1 MAVECIVCS
10 ANCFQISKV
19 DNAKIFKCKLCSLEF
34 AEPMPADPFLEE
46 FYSNYVYYTEYDRNI
61 IRDTTRKNN
70 RKNIEY
76 LNRYGL
82 SKERRLLDFG
92 CGDNLFVLE
101 GASDNWFG
109 YDYPQAG
116 HEELLNSK
124 FDFVTMWGVL
134 EHVPDPMKIV
144 HDLSKLMEKG
154 GKLVM
159 TTVGTETGIPYR
171 YRYPVH
177 LTWWSR
183 QSIKEVLAKNGFNV
197 LKIFDYFMIQNPN
210 FYLDRV
216 LDRGRVPEEFKEKI
230 SIDIQEDILVPTNE
244 IFIVGERV

>member
-1 MAVECIVCS
+1 M
-10 ANCFQISKV
+10 
-19 DNAKIFKCKLCSLEF
+19 
-34 AEPMPADPFLEE
+34 
-46 FYSNYVYYTEYDRNI
+46 
-61 IRDTTRKNN
+61 
-70 RKNIEY
+70 
-76 LNRYGL
+76 
-82 SKERRLLDFG
+82 
-92 CGDNLFVLE
+92 
-101 GASDNWFG
+101 
-109 YDYPQAG
+109 
-116 HEELLNSK
+116 
-124 FDFVTMWGVL
+124 
-134 EHVPDPMKIV
+134 PDPMKIV

-183 QSIKEVLAKNGFNV
+183 QSIKEVLAKNGFKV
-197 LKIFDYFMIQNPN
+197 LEIFDYFMIQNPN

-230 SIDIQEDILVPTNE
+230 SIDIQEDFLVPTNE